1 MNRLLLNTGM
11 IIIGLLVS
19 KKLVDYLEDKP
30 KNINPVNNKKIG
42 ITEDLINDS
51 NKRFASTRK
60 ITTTYNI
67 EYQINMPMS
76 TSYMTEYLKNLKN
89 LKKEFSMLNV
99 PVKI

>member
-11 IIIGLLVS
+11 LIIGLWIS

-30 KNINPVNNKKIG
+30 KNTNPVDNKKIG

-60 ITTTYNI
+60 ITTTYYIENHVNI
-67 EYQINMPMS
+67 PIS
-76 TSYMTEYLKNLKN
+76 TSYMTEYLK
-89 LKKEFSMLNV
+89 KECSRLNI